1 MIFCTLDVQQSLV
14 FPERCRDQNDELED
28 VYFVSAFLVKK
39 FWICD
44 CVEVG
49 STLLD
54 FHEEVLWS
62 SSRRENIEFEA
73 HNCVCRPHPTF
84 VLIGAKFSDS
94 SLCSSHKDGVENS
107 LIAIY

>member
-14 FPERCRDQNDELED
+14 FLERCRDQNDELEA

-39 FWICD
+39 SWICD

-62 SSRRENIEFEA
+62 SSRREDVEFEA
-73 HNCVCRPHPTF
+73 HNCVYRPHQTF
-84 VLIGAKFSDS
+84 VLTGANISDS
-94 SLCSSHKDGVENS
+94 SLCSSHKDGVEDS
-107 LIAIY
+107 LIVIY